1 MMNTSLSIANYRK
14 VYSELDIDHALA
26 ETEPSPHNGLLIKTY
41 GKMKNKGGT
50 RMVVKPSNADALD
63 AVSEN
68 CPNFSDVVHDLKK
81 YIVLALDGT
90 KPLNFMPILLLG
102 DPGVGKTHFAKLL
115 ADAVGTSAAF
125 CSMATTSAS
134 WILTGSASTWSGSH
148 HGKIA
153 QTLIEEDLAN
163 PLMVLDELDKVQCG
177 QYDPMGALYQLF
189 ERETAAHFTDEF
201 LDIPFDASAIL
212 WVATA
217 NSVQNIPD
225 PILSRMAVYEIPAPS
240 PAEARFIALRVYRG
254 LIAENEW
261 HFSPDLKDSVLEL
274 LENVLPRR
282 MRRVLMD
289 AMGTAKLEHRDELLP
304 ADLMKDQPAK
314 RSIGF
319 N

>member
-1 MMNTSLSIANYRK
+1 MNTSLSIANYRK
-14 VYSELDIDHALA
+14 VYSELDIDNALA
-26 ETEPSPHNGLLIKTY
+26 ETDPSPHNGLLIKTY
-41 GKMKNKGGT
+41 GKMKTKGGT
-50 RMVVKPSNADALD
+50 RLVVKPSNADALNE
-63 AVSEN
+63 VSEN
-68 CPNFSDVVHDLKK
+68 CPNFSEVVQDLKK
-81 YIVLALDGT
+81 YIALALDGS
-90 KPLNFMPILLLG
+90 KPLTFMPILLLG

-115 ADAVGTSAAF
+115 ADALGTSAAF

-153 QTLIEEDLAN
+153 QTLIDEEVAN
-163 PLMVLDELDKVQCG
+163 PLMVLDELDKAQSG
-177 QYDPMGALYQLF
+177 QYDPIGALYQLF
-189 ERETAAHFTDEF
+189 ERETAANFIDEF

-217 NSVQNIPD
+217 NSAQSIPD
-225 PILSRMAVYEIPAPS
+225 PILSRMAVYDIPVPS
-240 PAEARFIALRVYRG
+240 PAQARFIAIRVYRN

-261 HFSPDLKDSVLEL
+261 KFSPDLPDSILEL
-274 LENVLPRR
+274 LESVLPRR

-289 AMGTAKLEHRDELLP
+289 AMGTAKLAHRDELSP
-304 ADLMKDQPAK
+304 IDFTMDLSPK